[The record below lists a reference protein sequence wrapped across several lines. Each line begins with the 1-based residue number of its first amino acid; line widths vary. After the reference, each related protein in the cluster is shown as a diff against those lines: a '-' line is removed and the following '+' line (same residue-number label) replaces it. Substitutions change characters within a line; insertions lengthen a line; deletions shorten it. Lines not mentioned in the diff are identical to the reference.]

1 MVEPI
6 GHLGMALLWAAPA
19 WLIWD
24 GRVSLAFVGFTVA
37 MAHLPDIDLYL
48 PWVPHHGVTHTIAF
62 VTVVAVVVGGA
73 VEYALK
79 DWLERQ
85 FLKERGY
92 SASAGGLF
100 LFVAGGLILGGL
112 SHIFADLLSAPD
124 IAAPLKPFWPV
135 DGDPVVIDA
144 VWYASTWWNE
154 GLLAVAVLLH
164 AVLAYADLAVEHPY
178 AIREE
183 IAGARDD

>member
-24 GRVSLAFVGFTVA
+24 GRVSLAFIGFTVVT
-37 MAHLPDIDLYL
+37 AHLPDADLYL
-48 PWVPHHGVTHTIAF
+48 PGIPHHGVTHTLVF
-62 VTVVAVVVGGA
+62 VTVFAVLVGGV

-79 DWLERQ
+79 DRLERQ

-92 SASAGGLF
+92 TASTGGLF
-100 LFVAGGLILGGL
+100 LFVCGGLLLGGT

-135 DGDPVVIDA
+135 VDGPVVIDV
-144 VWYASTWWNE
+144 VWYASPWWNE
-154 GLLAVAVLLH
+154 GLLAVALLVH
-164 AVLAYADLAVEHPY
+164 AALAYADLAVEHPY
-178 AIREE
+178 VIRQE
-183 IAGARDD
+183 A